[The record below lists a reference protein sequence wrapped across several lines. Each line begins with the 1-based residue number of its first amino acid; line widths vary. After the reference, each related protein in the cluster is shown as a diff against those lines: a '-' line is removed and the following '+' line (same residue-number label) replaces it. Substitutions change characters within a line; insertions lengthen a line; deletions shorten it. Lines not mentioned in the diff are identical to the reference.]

1 MAKAEAKA
9 NNFSL
14 AAVAVAAWAGVL
26 LIAFFANRGEDVG
39 KLGLFVGNLGGGPLV
54 GAGIV
59 DSLLGVLVAGAIAA
73 AWFGIG
79 NLIISRALGPD
90 VADENSHLLN
100 VILSLAV
107 GAAVWS
113 AVWFALGL
121 AGLYSRPVAVVALV
135 LGLLPAIV
143 GLLKFRSAAKADS
156 EPQPGGV
163 FDRLL
168 LVLVAVPVLLSL
180 IASLA
185 PPTAKDTLLYH
196 FSVPKAFVAQG
207 DSAFIEGNIASYLA
221 LGTEMHVVW
230 AMLLGGPFGER
241 AGEAASGAVVWLF
254 FPLLLAAVFGF
265 ARSAGITRR
274 WSLIAVLMVA
284 TVPTAYHVAAS
295 AYIDLALALYVLL
308 AVLAL
313 TRWWRSLESR
323 WLILVAIFL
332 GAALASKLTT
342 LFVIAAFAL
351 VIMMRARSEA
361 DRAGKAAGLGLAAL
375 VLAGVFASPWY
386 LRTWAETGSPIFPF
400 YMSIWPG
407 EAAGW
412 DVERSNLF
420 QAMNAQYGGYVK
432 SPLDYLAAPWN
443 ISVAA
448 QPELTTHFDGVV
460 GVAFV
465 LGLSVLFA
473 VWASGLRKYGV
484 GIIVL
489 FFWLQ
494 LVILAQIL
502 LQTRSWPWIAA
513 SLFALVLS
521 ALVSGG
527 RATPFLDSIDVR
539 IGFGIAGVMFAFWL
553 FSSQQLRYLLPIA
566 PLLAIGIAAAFERLG
581 ESVDGLKPIGQASFA
596 AAAIAGLL
604 TGTAWFLQKAPLRV
618 VLGGESKAE
627 YLTRNLD
634 YYPYYS
640 WLNTEADA
648 GHRVWLINMRR
659 DTYNLERPYFSDYLF
674 EDWTLRRLVWE
685 TRSATELKAK
695 AAAMNI
701 QYVLARHDFLFDYDR
716 SPIVDDTKPRAENEA
731 KLKMARELLLD
742 PARTVKADARFSLV
756 KVF

>member
-1 MAKAEAKA
+1 MSKDLNKAGA
-9 NNFSL
+9 FSL
-14 AAVAVAAWAGVL
+14 AAVAVAVWAGVL
-26 LIAFFANRGEDVG
+26 LIAFFANRGDDVG
-39 KLGLFVGNLGGGPLV
+39 KLGQFVGNLGGGPLA

-59 DSLLGVLVAGAIAA
+59 DSLVGLLIAGAIAA

-79 NLIISRALGPD
+79 NLIVSRLVSFESAG
-90 VADENSHLLN
+90 ERSYLLN
-100 VILSLAV
+100 VVLSFAL
-107 GAAVWS
+107 GAAIWS
-113 AVWFALGL
+113 FVWFLLGL

-135 LGLLPAIV
+135 LGVLPAIV
-143 GLLKFRSAAKADS
+143 GLLKFKNAAKANRESQPS
-156 EPQPGGV
+156 EV
-163 FDRLL
+163 FDKFVLL
-168 LVLVAVPVLLSL
+168 LAAVPVLLSL
-180 IASLA
+180 IAALA

-196 FSVPKAFVAQG
+196 FSVPKAFIAQG
-207 DSAFIEGNIASYLA
+207 SSAFIEGNIASYLA

-230 AMLLGGPFGER
+230 AMLLGGPVGER
-241 AGEAASGAVVWLF
+241 AGEAAAGAVVWLF
-254 FPLLLAAVFGF
+254 FPLLLAALFGF
-265 ARSAGITRR
+265 AREAGISRR

-308 AVLAL
+308 AAVAL

-323 WLILVAIFL
+323 WLILMAIFL

-351 VIMMRARSEA
+351 VVVMRARSEA
-361 DRAGKAAGLGLAAL
+361 DGAGKAAGFGLAAL

-432 SPLDYLAAPWN
+432 TPLDYMAAPWN
-443 ISVAA
+443 ISITA
-448 QPELTTHFDGVV
+448 QPELATHFDGVL
-460 GVAFV
+460 GVAFL
-465 LGLSVLFA
+465 LGL
-473 VWASGLRKYGV
+473 
-484 GIIVL
+484 
-489 FFWLQ
+489 
-494 LVILAQIL
+494 
-502 LQTRSWPWIAA
+502 
-513 SLFALVLS
+513 
-521 ALVSGG
+521 
-527 RATPFLDSIDVR
+527 PFLAWALWKFEMPAEAK
-539 IGFGIAGVMFAFWL
+539 IGSAVAAVMFLFWL
-553 FSSQQLRYLLPIA
+553 FSSQQLRYLLPIV

-581 ESVDGLKPIGQASFA
+581 ESVDGLKPIGQVSFA

-618 VLGGESKAE
+618 ALGGESKAE

-634 YYPYYS
+634 YYPYYR
-640 WLNTEADA
+640 WLNAESDA

-685 TRSATELKAK
+685 SRSAPELKART
-695 AAAMNI
+695 AAMNI
-701 QYVLARHDFLFDYDR
+701 QYVLSRHDFLFDYDR
-716 SPIVDDTKPRAENEA
+716 SPVIDDTKPRAENEA